1 MQLNSFLRLAIASNL
16 LLASNIAHADGLSD
30 FKAAIAR
37 LQGQTPVKAVVDL
50 KTTNVQGEGK
60 EREENTAQG
69 SVIVEESERGLQVVF
84 SKDLLNRADNEARN
98 KEKNPKAKTPTQ
110 DAIGQYNTGT
120 LRGLLNAATNLN
132 RSLEKAM
139 FKSEKQDNY
148 NGKPARLLS
157 FQIPLDKLEEK
168 DRKYVKEFES
178 NIDIWIAADGTP
190 LASRSTQNVA
200 GRAFV
205 VISFNS
211 KSEEQTSYTTVG
223 NRLVAVRKESK
234 GSASGA
240 GEKGESSSLITV
252 QVQSS

>member
-1 MQLNSFLRLAIASNL
+1 MRLNLFLRLAIAGHL
-16 LLASNIAHADGLSD
+16 LLAINTAHADGLSD
-30 FKAAIAR
+30 LKAAIAR
-37 LQGQTPVKAVVDL
+37 LQGQTPVKAVVEL

-69 SVIVEESERGLQVVF
+69 SVLVEESDRGLQVVF

-110 DAIGQYNTGT
+110 DAIGQYNTST
-120 LRGLLNAATNLN
+120 LRGLLNAAANLN
-132 RSLEKAM
+132 RSLEKAV
-139 FKSEKQDNY
+139 FKGEKQDNY

-190 LASRSTQNVA
+190 LASRNWQNVA

-211 KSEEQTSYTTVG
+211 KNEEQIGYTTVG

-234 GSASGA
+234 SSASGA
-240 GEKGESSSLITV
+240 GEKGEFQSLITV